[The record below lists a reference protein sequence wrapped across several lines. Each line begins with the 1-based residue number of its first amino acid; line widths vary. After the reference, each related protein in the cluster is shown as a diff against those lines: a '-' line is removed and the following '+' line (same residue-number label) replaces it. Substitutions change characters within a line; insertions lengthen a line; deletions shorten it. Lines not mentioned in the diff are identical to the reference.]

1 VRSVLGL
8 GRALSLPV
16 LAEGVET
23 RAEFEFLESE
33 QCNEAQGYLLGKP
46 ADIESFRHLTHGADA
61 AVEPSTIV
69 PLVAKAASM

>member
-46 ADIESFRHLTHGADA
+46 ADIESFRHLTHGAGA